1 MGGLRQRSLW
11 DALRGLWVRF
21 IRVGVQEVPMGDSVA
36 LSVET
41 LGEGTSIAGCS
52 SPYSERRAQG
62 FSPSGFLLFYWCPSV
77 SLIPTYV
84 LGVSS
89 SALSTHFSMPLRGAG
104 STQAQSLCFMAP
116 SRLSAGGH
124 SVSWFQP
131 LL

>member
-52 SPYSERRAQG
+52 SPYSERRPQG
-62 FSPSGFLLFYWCPSV
+62 FSPSVSCCSV
-77 SLIPTYV
+77 SVPLCHLSPPMSSESAPPT
-84 LGVSS
+84 
-89 SALSTHFSMPLRGAG
+89 LSTHLSMPLRGAG

-124 SVSWFQP
+124 SVSWLQ
-131 LL
+131 LLP